1 MNILKKTI
9 APITDQAW
17 KEINEQAGKIFK
29 LYLSGRQF
37 LDIDGP
43 NGMDMGAVSTGHLIM
58 PENQKKEGVN
68 YGIREVMPLIEI
80 RKPFELDIMEIDNI
94 NRGAPDADLGP
105 LEEAAKEIAL
115 FEEKVI
121 YEGFNEAKIT
131 GLVNSAPGEAS
142 LLPDDPAEF
151 LAAISEQQRKLMKEG
166 VEGPYSLI
174 LSEDKMKVLNS
185 IAKGYPVEKQ
195 LRKMIKGKIIT
206 HFASDKSYLLSERGG
221 DYELVL
227 GQDMSIGYDTHD
239 TEKVKLYFTESLTFR
254 VMTPEA
260 IKVFTGR

>member
-1 MNILKKTI
+1 MNILKKNL

-17 KEINEQAGKIFK
+17 KEINEQAGRIFK
-29 LYLSGRQF
+29 MYLSGRQF

-58 PENQKKEGVN
+58 PGNQKKEGIN
-68 YGIREVMPLIEI
+68 WGIREVLPLLEI

-94 NRGAPDADLGP
+94 NRGALDANLEP

-121 YEGFNEAKIT
+121 YEGFSEAKIK
-131 GLVNSAPGEAS
+131 GLEKSAEEKAGI
-142 LLPDDPAEF
+142 LPDDPGEF
-151 LAAISEQQRKLMKEG
+151 LAAVSEQKRRLMRDG

-174 LSEDKMKVLNS
+174 LSEEKMNVLNS
-185 IAKGYPVEKQ
+185 ISKGYPVEKQ
-195 LRKMIKGKIIT
+195 LRKMIRGKIIT
-206 HFASDKSYLLSERGG
+206 HFANDKSYMLSERGG

-227 GQDMSIGYDTHD
+227 GQDMSIGYDAHD
-239 TEKVKLYFTESLTFR
+239 TRQVKLYFTESFTVR
-254 VMTPEA
+254 VLSPEA
-260 IKVFTGR
+260 VKVFTAK

>member
-58 PENQKKEGVN
+58 PGNQKKEGIN

-94 NRGAPDADLGP
+94 NRGALDADLGP

-131 GLVNSAPGEAS
+131 GLEKSAPEEPT

-151 LAAISEQQRKLMKEG
+151 LAAVSEQQRKLMKEG
-166 VEGPYSLI
+166 VEGPYSLV

-195 LRKMIKGKIIT
+195 LRKMINGKIIT
-206 HFASDKSYLLSERGG
+206 HFANDRSYLLSERGG

-239 TEKVKLYFTESLTFR
+239 TKTVKLYFTESFTFR